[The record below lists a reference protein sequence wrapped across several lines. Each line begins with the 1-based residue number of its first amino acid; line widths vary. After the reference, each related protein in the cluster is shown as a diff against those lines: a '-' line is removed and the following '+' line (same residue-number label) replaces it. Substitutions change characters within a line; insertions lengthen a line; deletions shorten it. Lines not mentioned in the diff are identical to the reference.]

1 MAFFPLHAHLS
12 SVQRHFKWTQ
22 HKQIEFKKGRL
33 WLWEDS
39 MSWVFVV
46 LTFERNTR
54 LTFVWQKVS
63 QAWEVKGRQIVW
75 HSVLLAFKQT
85 SRVKWIWLLC
95 RTHRSKSCFFL
106 CPCHLWPLR
115 WPVALWTAVIHAD
128 KYVISYHPWTQPKV
142 PKALLWCCW
151 WRWVGDFYF
160 VLLICIID
168 VLHSDSSTEC
178 RKWST
183 APQKHHAPSSS
194 SGCDSMFSSGQEQNG
209 VSPLLPPQT
218 PPPVPAHSP
227 QTRPRSTLTPPAR
240 LLLLLLPL
248 LLWSDVG
255 AEPAPARS
263 GLVICHGRDSV
274 V

>member
-1 MAFFPLHAHLS
+1 MAFFPLRVHLS

-75 HSVLLAFKQT
+75 HSVLLALKQT
-85 SRVKWIWLLC
+85 SRVKWICLLC
-95 RTHRSKSCFFL
+95 RAHRSKSCFFL
-106 CPCHLWPLR
+106 AVSQSPLTPLFARGVVDCCDTR
-115 WPVALWTAVIHAD
+115 WQVRDRIPPMNTARSAKGFAVVLLVAL
-128 KYVISYHPWTQPKV
+128 
-142 PKALLWCCW
+142 
-151 WRWVGDFYF
+151 GDFYF
-160 VLLICIID
+160 ILLICIID

-194 SGCDSMFSSGQEQNG
+194 SGCDSMFSSGQEQKG

-218 PPPVPAHSP
+218 HPPVPAHSP
-227 QTRPRSTLTPPAR
+227 QTRSRSTLTPPAR